1 MTTITKYTFSDV
13 EKIKNDNSDIELPQD
28 IIDFINS
35 LSEKVGAPTY
45 SKTPVFSKGNKPR
58 NKKRPKNMEITNEDW
73 SAIRSFQTTELARN
87 KEGVEKDIEDLR
99 MLLNKITTNNFVE
112 VNEEISNNLDK
123 IISSSP
129 AKDDLLK
136 IGTSVFEIAS
146 SNKFYSS
153 VYAELYEKFIKKD
166 PVFEDIFQKNFTD
179 FVEIFTSIRYVDP
192 DEDYTEFC
200 KVNKEN
206 EKRRA
211 LSLFFVNLMKCHIA
225 SQESIISII
234 KSLQKMMKDNIK
246 TVDCKHIVEEITE
259 VLFVIISSGSVILD
273 EHDEWDE
280 IYEFIK
286 EISEIKGKSEVYPSI
301 SNKIIFKHMDMIDA
315 LHD

>member
-13 EKIKNDNSDIELPQD
+13 ERIKNDNSDIELPQD

-73 SAIRSFQTTELARN
+73 SAIRNFQTTELARN
-87 KEGVEKDIEDLR
+87 KDGVEKDIEDLR
-99 MLLNKITTNNFVE
+99 MLLNKITTDNFVE

-123 IISSSP
+123 IIASSP
-129 AKDDLLK
+129 GKDDLLK

-166 PVFEDIFQKNFTD
+166 TVFEDIFQKNFTD
-179 FVEIFTSIRYVDP
+179 FVEIFTTIRYVDP

-211 LSLFFVNLMKCHIA
+211 LSLFFVNLMKCNIA

-234 KSLQKMMKDNIK
+234 KSLQKMLKDNIK
-246 TVDCKHIVEEITE
+246 TPDCKHIVEEITE
-259 VLFVIISSGSVILD
+259 VLFVIISSGSEILD

-280 IYEFIK
+280 IYEYFD
-286 EISEIKGKSEVYPSI
+286 KSK
-301 SNKIIFKHMDMIDA
+301 NN
-315 LHD
+315 

>member
-1 MTTITKYTFSDV
+1 M
-13 EKIKNDNSDIELPQD
+13 
-28 IIDFINS
+28 
-35 LSEKVGAPTY
+35 
-45 SKTPVFSKGNKPR
+45 
-58 NKKRPKNMEITNEDW
+58 
-73 SAIRSFQTTELARN
+73 
-87 KEGVEKDIEDLR
+87 
-99 MLLNKITTNNFVE
+99 E

-123 IISSSP
+123 VIASSP
-129 AKDDLLK
+129 AKEDLLK

-179 FVEIFTSIRYVDP
+179 FVEIFTTIRYVDP

-246 TVDCKHIVEEITE
+246 SPDCKHIVEEITE
-259 VLFVIISSGSVILD
+259 VLFVIISSGSEILD

-286 EISEIKGKSEVYPSI
+286 EISEIKGKSDVYPSI

>member
-1 MTTITKYTFSDV
+1 MTTITKYTFTDV

-166 PVFEDIFQKNFTD
+166 PIFEDIFQKNFTD

-225 SQESIISII
+225 SQE
-234 KSLQKMMKDNIK
+234 
-246 TVDCKHIVEEITE
+246 
-259 VLFVIISSGSVILD
+259 
-273 EHDEWDE
+273 
-280 IYEFIK
+280 
-286 EISEIKGKSEVYPSI
+286 
-301 SNKIIFKHMDMIDA
+301 
-315 LHD
+315 